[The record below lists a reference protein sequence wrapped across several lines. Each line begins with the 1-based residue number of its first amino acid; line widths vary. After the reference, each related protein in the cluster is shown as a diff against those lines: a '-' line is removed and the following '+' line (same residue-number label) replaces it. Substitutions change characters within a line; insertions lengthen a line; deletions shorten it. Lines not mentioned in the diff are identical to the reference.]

1 MSCAASPAV
10 TGPASAPAITPITRT
25 ATTPAFLAFQFI
37 LKIHLAV
44 SLSVTSTPLGS
55 AVQFM
60 SQLTRDRFQMHEVTE
75 SRPCAFS
82 SLVLSTARLT
92 EVGYGS
98 EFGINWSATEP
109 AVVQVIDGLLGV
121 LLLLELDIHVA
132 DKMVAKVVAHVHLL
146 DLSVFILALN
156 KHILKEV
163 VVMLLHLLVRH
174 VGQVGAIRRLGRVLR
189 VDVQVLQQNS
199 LREGWLIV
207 DSGAS
212 VPVGAG
218 AHLEVEGAVHL
229 VLLRSKNTRQILRH
243 FCCCLSLNVC
253 SCRSESSNI

>member
-10 TGPASAPAITPITRT
+10 AGPAAAPAITPITRT
-25 ATTPAFLAFQFI
+25 AATPAFLAFQFI

-44 SLSVTSTPLGS
+44 SLSVNSTPLGS

-75 SRPCAFS
+75 SRPCAFP

-92 EVGYGS
+92 EVGYRG

-121 LLLLELDIHVA
+121 LLLLELDINVA

-146 DLSVFILALN
+146 YLSVFILALN

-174 VGQVGAIRRLGRVLR
+174 VGQVGA
-189 VDVQVLQQNS
+189 
-199 LREGWLIV
+199 
-207 DSGAS
+207 
-212 VPVGAG
+212 AG
-218 AHLEVEGAVHL
+218 ALRQ
-229 VLLRSKNTRQILRH
+229 LL
-243 FCCCLSLNVC
+243 
-253 SCRSESSNI
+253 

>member
-10 TGPASAPAITPITRT
+10 AGPAAAPAISPITRT

-44 SLSVTSTPLGS
+44 SLSVNSTPLGS
-55 AVQFM
+55 AVQLM

-75 SRPCAFS
+75 SRPCAFP
-82 SLVLSTARLT
+82 SLVLSTTRLT

-98 EFGINWSATEP
+98 ELGINWSATEP
-109 AVVQVIDGLLGV
+109 AVVQVVDGLLGV

-146 DLSVFILALN
+146 DLSIFILALN
-156 KHILKEV
+156 KHILEEV

-174 VGQVGAIRRLGRVLR
+174 VGQVGAVRSLRRVLR
-189 VDVQVLQQNS
+189 VDVQVLQQNG

-207 DSGAS
+207 DSRAS
-212 VPVGAG
+212 IPVGAG
-218 AHLEVEGAVHL
+218 AHLEVEGAIHL
-229 VLLRSKNTRQILRH
+229 VLLRPKNTGQILRH
-243 FCCCLSLNVC
+243 FCCFACLLTSLVEVNQA
-253 SCRSESSNI
+253 IL